1 MDENSKVLAALMMSF
16 IGCLGTTLGGY
27 TVTFNQSP
35 SQRFLGHMQAWS
47 AGVMIFISAF
57 DLLPES
63 ISMIGFNTTMIWF
76 FTGACAF
83 YVIVK
88 AIPEPDPESLLYKWT
103 GDQREGSNTREVLFS
118 GVVNGIGIALHNFPE
133 GMAVFLTSFKDIKLG
148 FALAIGITIH
158 NIPEGMSV
166 AMPIY
171 YATRNKQKAVLAAA
185 LSGLFE
191 PLGVL
196 FVAFFFTGDVSEV
209 LIASLL
215 ALVAGIMT
223 FLSFYELIPL
233 ALKYCHDKD
242 ETAKAIFFG
251 WFSLIKQVPKFL
263 TRNLHIYFSL
273 FFRHVKRLY

>member
-251 WFSLIKQVPKFL
+251 MFIMYLTFL
-263 TRNLHIYFSL
+263 ATGAASNYCKEDL
-273 FFRHVKRLY
+273 